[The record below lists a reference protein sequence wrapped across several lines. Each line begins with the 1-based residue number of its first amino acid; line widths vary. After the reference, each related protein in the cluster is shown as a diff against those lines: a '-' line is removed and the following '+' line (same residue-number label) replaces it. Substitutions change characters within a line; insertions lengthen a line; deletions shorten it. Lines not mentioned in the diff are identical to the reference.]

1 MSQINVM
8 LYEYVLPQIY
18 FYFKNGVTDS
28 SNTPID
34 GGIHGGIHGGFNDG
48 DST

>member
-8 LYEYVLPQIY
+8 LYGYVLPPIY
-18 FYFKNGVTDS
+18 FYFKNGITDS

-34 GGIHGGIHGGFNDG
+34 GGIHGVFDDG
-48 DST
+48 DSI